1 MEQPSWENLFFPH
14 PIVPAKDFRLHQ
26 AVPHAELRFNN
37 NEPFFAFLPRQAIV
51 GFIAN
56 VWYLTTFTTLIQQ
69 KA

>member
-56 VWYLTTFTTLIQQ
+56 V
-69 KA
+69 